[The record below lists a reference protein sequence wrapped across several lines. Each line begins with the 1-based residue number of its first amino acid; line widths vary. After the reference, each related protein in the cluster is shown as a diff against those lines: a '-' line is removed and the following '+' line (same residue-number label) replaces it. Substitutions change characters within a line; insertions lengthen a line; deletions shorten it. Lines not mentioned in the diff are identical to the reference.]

1 MSDSRAEMATNKGR
15 RPTVLAI
22 DDDSTNLALLCD
34 ILKDRDLTILVAEDG
49 DSGVE
54 RARYA
59 RPDLILLDVLLPG
72 TDGFEICR
80 RLKADATTAE
90 IPVIFMTALSE
101 ADFKARGFEC
111 GGVDYIT
118 KPFERREVLARVGV
132 HLRIRV
138 LTESLEEANDS
149 LSRRVAERTA
159 SLMEAN
165 KALEAGI
172 AERETLLHEVHHR
185 VKNNLQIM
193 ASLADISLGGIEDA
207 AMRELWKDLANR
219 IRAISEV
226 HELLYRAD
234 NHSSIDIRDYL
245 DRLAS
250 LLYQSYRGC
259 FDEVRVTLDAEKVE
273 IGLEQ
278 AVPCGMLV
286 NEIMTNSFRHAFPRG
301 LGRLGEI
308 RVGLRS
314 LPDSLLE
321 LTLSDNGIGLPPE
334 IGQGDHV
341 GISLISLLV
350 DQLGGKME
358 VESGGGTL
366 YRIRFKRDG
375 ADGLDARRAGEA

>member
-1 MSDSRAEMATNKGR
+1 MSDSRPETAARKGR
-15 RPTVLAI
+15 RRAVLAI
-22 DDDSTNLALLCD
+22 DDDSANLALLCD

-54 RARYA
+54 RARFA

-72 TDGFEICR
+72 ADGFETCR
-80 RLKADATTAE
+80 RLKADAATAE

-101 ADFKARGFEC
+101 ADFKVKGFEC

-132 HLRIRV
+132 HLRIRA
-138 LTESLEEANDS
+138 LAESLEEANDS
-149 LSRRVAERTA
+149 LSQRVAERTA

-165 KALEAGI
+165 EALEAGI
-172 AERETLLHEVHHR
+172 AEREALLHEVHHR
-185 VKNNLQIM
+185 VKNNLQIIT
-193 ASLADISLGGIEDA
+193 SLANMSLGGITDA
-207 AMRELWKDLANR
+207 ATRELWEDLVSR

-234 NHSSIDIRDYL
+234 DYSSIDIREYL
-245 DRLAS
+245 NRLAS

-259 FDEVRVTLDAEKVE
+259 FDEVSVTLDAEKVE

-278 AVPCGMLV
+278 AVPCGMIV

-301 LGRLGEI
+301 LGRPGEI

-321 LTLSDNGIGLPPE
+321 LTLSDNGIGLPE
-334 IGQGDHV
+334 GAGQGGSV
-341 GISLISLLV
+341 GLTLVSLLV

-358 VESGGGTL
+358 VEREKGTL
-366 YRIRFKRDG
+366 YRIRFKRG
-375 ADGLDARRAGEA
+375 ADAERP